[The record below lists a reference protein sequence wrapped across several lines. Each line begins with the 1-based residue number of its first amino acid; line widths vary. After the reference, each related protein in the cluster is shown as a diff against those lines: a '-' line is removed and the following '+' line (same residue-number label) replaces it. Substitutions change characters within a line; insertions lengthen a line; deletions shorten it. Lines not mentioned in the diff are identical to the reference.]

1 VQQNER
7 ISISKTQSPTKVL
20 MTSNL
25 NSLHRRRQLCNEKPD
40 SQSSSAGKLIMQKI
54 PKWTKSI
61 KSFSFAGKR
70 TKKTNRFVDK
80 TRRKKRKLHPES
92 RRLE

>member
-1 VQQNER
+1 
-7 ISISKTQSPTKVL
+7 

-70 TKKTNRFVDK
+70 TKKQTDSLIKRAERNENY
-80 TRRKKRKLHPES
+80 TRKAAAWSEFLI
-92 RRLE
+92 RRIYYLAIRE